1 MLNIE
6 IDGKAV
12 QVEHGS
18 TIIDAADKLGVA
30 IPRFCYHPKL
40 SVAANCRMCL
50 VQVEKFNKPLPA
62 CATPVADGMKI
73 FTRSKE
79 AVEAQQSVMEF
90 LLINHPLDCPIC
102 DQGGECELQDIAMA
116 YGTSGSRYT
125 EEKRVVFNKNIGPLI
140 STDMTRCIQCTRCVR
155 FLKEI
160 GGMQELG
167 MIGRGEHAE
176 ITAYVDKSVN
186 SELSGNI
193 IDLCPVGAL
202 TNKPYRYTARSW
214 ELTRRPSIAPH
225 DGLGSHIEVHVKDN
239 KVMRVLPREK
249 ESINECWLSDRDRY
263 SYEGLN
269 SPDRLQVPM
278 IKHNGAWVET
288 DWKTALEFAAG
299 QLKDITKQYGG
310 DALGVLVSPNS
321 TMEEGFLIKQL
332 ANGLGCG
339 NVDYRLRQTD
349 FRLDGKRVGTPWMGC
364 NIDELGELDRILII
378 GSNLRNEH
386 PLLAQRF
393 RKSVDNGA
401 ELSIIS
407 PLDNNPLMPI
417 AHKVIVRPNDM
428 VNVLGQILKAMSGL
442 QRLSL
447 CLPPSLNKLLEQIE
461 VRPNTQAMAES
472 LAGLGQEV
480 DLVAPRVG
488 IFLGTLAL
496 TDPRFTELYSMA
508 EAIGGIC
515 GAKGGILPPAANSTG
530 MHMMGVMPSATGMHA
545 RAMIEIPR
553 TAYLLLNIE
562 PELDCQHAALA
573 KAAMAQAECVV
584 ALTAYKSAA
593 LEHADV
599 LLPIAPFTETSG
611 TFMSMEGRVQSFAAA
626 VKPLGECRPA
636 WKVLRVLANTLGL
649 EGFEFNSAEE
659 VKTAIFNGEKPSMV
673 VRRNLNNNLKELVEI
688 AVKIKST
695 GLQRIGEVPQYESD
709 PLVRRAA
716 SLQKTKY
723 NTQPMARMRA
733 EQMTALGLVEG
744 DTVLAT
750 QDKGSAV
757 LQVSLDNHVAM
768 GCVRVTASHE
778 GSIGLGD
785 LMGDIAIEKIEN
797 ANAANIGISKPL
809 SIKGFETNK
818 ASKPLSSLPQ

>member
-6 IDGKAV
+6 IDGKPLE
-12 QVEHGS
+12 VEHGS
-18 TIIDAADKLGVA
+18 TIIDAADKVGIA
-30 IPRFCYHPKL
+30 IPRFCYHKKL

-73 FTRSKE
+73 YTRSKA

-102 DQGGECELQDIAMA
+102 DQGGECDLQDIAVA
-116 YGTSGSRYT
+116 YGASGSRYA
-125 EEKRVVFNKNIGPLI
+125 EEKRVVFNKNIGPLV

-155 FLKEI
+155 FLKEV

-167 MIGRGEHAE
+167 LVGRGEHAE

-202 TNKPYRYTARSW
+202 TSKPFRYSARSW

-269 SPDRLQVPM
+269 SPDRLKVPM
-278 IKHNGAWVET
+278 IKHNGQWQET

-299 QLKDITKQYGG
+299 QLKDITTQHGG

-321 TMEEGFLIKQL
+321 TMEEGYLIKQL
-332 ANGLGCG
+332 ANSLGSG

-364 NIDELGELDRILII
+364 NIQEIEELDRILLI
-378 GSNLRNEH
+378 GSNIRNEH

-393 RKSVDNGA
+393 RKAVANGA
-401 ELSIIS
+401 ELCIVS
-407 PLDNNPLMPI
+407 PLDNDPLMDI

-428 VNVLGQILKAMSGL
+428 VNVLGQVLKAMSGL
-442 QRLSL
+442 QKLSL
-447 CLPPSLNKLLEQIE
+447 CLPPSLNQLLEEIR

-472 LAGLGQEV
+472 LAGISE
-480 DLVAPRVG
+480 DLVLIAPKVG
-488 IFLGTLAL
+488 IFIGNMGLS
-496 TDPRFTELYSMA
+496 DPRFTEMYSMA
-508 EAIGGIC
+508 EAIAGIS
-515 GAKGGILPPAANSTG
+515 GAKGGILPAAANSTG
-530 MHMMGVMPSATGMHA
+530 MHLMGVMPSATGMHA
-545 RAMIEIPR
+545 RAMLEVPR
-553 TAYLLLNIE
+553 KAYMLLNIE

-573 KAAMAQAECVV
+573 KAAMAKAECVV
-584 ALTAYKSAA
+584 ALTAYKSQA
-593 LEHADV
+593 LENADI

-611 TFMSMEGRVQSFAAA
+611 TYMSMEGRIQSFQA
-626 VKPLGECRPA
+626 VTKPLGECRPA

-649 EGFEFNSAEE
+649 EGFDFNSSEE
-659 VKTAIFNGEKPSMV
+659 VKNKIFNGEKPSAV
-673 VRRNLNNNLKELVEI
+673 AWRSLNNNLKELVEI
-688 AVKIKST
+688 QVNIKKE

-709 PLVRRAA
+709 PIVRR
-716 SLQKTKY
+716 SPPLQK
-723 NTQPMARMRA
+723 NQIQHSPN
-733 EQMTALGLVEG
+733 G
-744 DTVLAT
+744 
-750 QDKGSAV
+750 
-757 LQVSLDNHVAM
+757 
-768 GCVRVTASHE
+768 
-778 GSIGLGD
+778 
-785 LMGDIAIEKIEN
+785 
-797 ANAANIGISKPL
+797 
-809 SIKGFETNK
+809 
-818 ASKPLSSLPQ
+818 

>member
-1 MLNIE
+1 MVNIE
-6 IDGKAV
+6 IDGKALE
-12 QVEHGS
+12 VEYGS
-18 TIIDAADKLGVA
+18 TIIDAADKVGIA
-30 IPRFCYHPKL
+30 IPRFCYHKKL

-50 VQVEKFNKPLPA
+50 VQVEKFAKPLPA

-79 AVEAQQSVMEF
+79 AVEAQKSVMEF

-102 DQGGECELQDIAMA
+102 DQGGECDLQDIAVA

-155 FLKEI
+155 FLKEV

-167 MIGRGEHAE
+167 LVGRGEHVE

-202 TNKPYRYTARSW
+202 TSKPFRYSARSW
-214 ELTRRPSIAPH
+214 ELVRRPSIAPH
-225 DGLGSHIEVHVKDN
+225 DGLGSHIEVQVKDN

-269 SPDRLQVPM
+269 SPDRLKVPM
-278 IKHNGAWVET
+278 IKHNGAWQET

-321 TMEEGFLIKQL
+321 TMEEGYLIKQL
-332 ANGLGCG
+332 AHGLGCD

-364 NIDELGELDRILII
+364 NIQDIENLDRILLI

-393 RKSVDNGA
+393 RKAVNNGA
-401 ELSIIS
+401 ELSIVS
-407 PLDNNPLMPI
+407 PLDNNPLMDI

-428 VNVLGQILKAMSGL
+428 VNVLGQILKAMSKL

-447 CLPPSLNKLLEQIE
+447 CLPPSLELLLSNIK
-461 VRPNTQAMAES
+461 VRDNTQAMAES
-472 LAGLGQEV
+472 LAGLGGEV
-480 DLVAPRVG
+480 DLVAPKVG
-488 IFLGTLAL
+488 IFLGNMAL
-496 TDPRFTELYSMA
+496 SDPRFTEMYTMA
-508 EAIGGIC
+508 EAIGGIS
-515 GAKGGILPPAANSTG
+515 GAQGGILPAAANSTG
-530 MHMMGVMPSATGMHA
+530 MHMMGVMPATLGMHA
-545 RAMIEIPR
+545 REMLEQPR
-553 TAYLLLNIE
+553 RAYLLLNIE

-584 ALTAYKSAA
+584 ALTTFKSEA

-611 TFMSMEGRVQSFAAA
+611 TFMSMEGRVQSFTA
-626 VKPLGECRPA
+626 VCKPLGECRPA

-649 EGFEFNSAEE
+649 KDFEFDSSEQ
-659 VKTAIFNGEKPSMV
+659 VKTKIFNGEKPSAV
-673 VRRNLNNNLKELVEI
+673 VWRSLNNNLKELVEI
-688 AVKIKST
+688 QVNIKHA

-709 PLVRRAA
+709 PIVRRSAP
-716 SLQKTKY
+716 LQKTKY
-723 NTQPMARMRA
+723 NTKPMARMRA
-733 EQMTALGLVEG
+733 EQMQALGLVEG
-744 DTVLAT
+744 DTVLAK
-750 QDKGSAV
+750 QDKGSAL
-757 LQVSLDNHVAM
+757 LQVKLDNHVAM

-778 GSIGLGD
+778 CSIGLGD
-785 LMGDIAIEKIEN
+785 LMGEITIEKI
-797 ANAANIGISKPL
+797 AA
-809 SIKGFETNK
+809 ETSQQ
-818 ASKPLSSLPQ
+818 AEATA

>member
-6 IDGKAV
+6 IDGKSV
-12 QVEHGS
+12 EVEHGS
-18 TIIDAADKLGVA
+18 TIIDAADLIGVA
-30 IPRFCYHPKL
+30 IPRFCYHKKL

-73 FTRSKE
+73 FTRSK
-79 AVEAQQSVMEF
+79 ATIEAQKSVMEF

-102 DQGGECELQDIAMA
+102 DQGGECDLQDIAVA

-125 EEKRVVFNKNIGPLI
+125 EEKRVVFNKNIGPLV

-155 FLKEI
+155 FLKEV
-160 GGMQELG
+160 GGMMELG
-167 MIGRGEHAE
+167 MVGRGEHAE

-202 TNKPYRYTARSW
+202 TSKPFRYSARSW

-225 DGLGSHIEVHVKDN
+225 DGLGSHIEVHVKDH
-239 KVMRVLPREK
+239 KVMRVVPREK

-269 SPDRLQVPM
+269 SPDRLKVPM

-299 QLKDITKQYGG
+299 QIKDITNQHGA

-321 TMEEGFLIKQL
+321 TMEEGFLAKNL
-332 ANGLGCG
+332 ATGLGCG

-364 NIDELGELDRILII
+364 NIQEIEELDRILII

-393 RKSVDNGA
+393 RKAVANGA
-401 ELSIIS
+401 ELSVIS
-407 PLDNNPLMPI
+407 PLDNNPLMDVK
-417 AHKVIVRPNDM
+417 HKVIVRPNDM
-428 VNVLGQILKAMSGL
+428 VNVLGQVLKAMSGL
-442 QRLSL
+442 QKLSL
-447 CLPPSLNKLLEQIE
+447 CLPATLNQLLEEIK

-472 LAGLGQEV
+472 LAGLGQVV
-480 DLVAPRVG
+480 DLIAPKVG
-488 IFLGTLAL
+488 IFLGNMAL
-496 TDPRFTELYSMA
+496 SDPRFTEMYSMM
-508 EAIGGIC
+508 EAIGGIT
-515 GAKGGILPPAANSTG
+515 GAKGGILPAAANSTG
-530 MHMMGVMPSATGMHA
+530 MHLMGVMPNATGMHA
-545 RAMIEIPR
+545 RAMLEVPR
-553 TAYLLLNIE
+553 KAYLLVNIE

-573 KAAMAQAECVV
+573 KAAMEKAECVI
-584 ALTAYKSAA
+584 ALTAFKSSA

-611 TFMSMEGRVQSFAAA
+611 TFMSMEGRVQSFTAATR
-626 VKPLGECRPA
+626 PLGESRPA

-649 EGFEFNSAEE
+649 SGFEFDSSEQ
-659 VKTAIFNGEKPSMV
+659 VKNAIFNDEKPSSV
-673 VRRNLNNNLKELVEI
+673 VWRSLNNNLSELVEI
-688 AVKIKST
+688 QVNIKKD
-695 GLQRIGEVPQYESD
+695 GLQRIGEVPQYLSD
-709 PLVRRAA
+709 PIVRR
-716 SLQKTKY
+716 SPPLQKTKY
-723 NTQPMARMRA
+723 NIKPMARMCEA
-733 EQMTALGLVEG
+733 QLKALDLVEG
-744 DTVLAT
+744 DNVLVK
-750 QDKGSAV
+750 QNNGSAILSV
-757 LQVSLDNHVAM
+757 RLDNHVAF
-768 GCVRVTASHE
+768 GCVRVAAAHE
-778 GSIGLGD
+778 DTVGLGD
-785 LMGDIAIEKIEN
+785 LMGDITVEKLTAQQFQAYEKQ
-797 ANAANIGISKPL
+797 AMEVQA
-809 SIKGFETNK
+809 
-818 ASKPLSSLPQ
+818 

>member
-6 IDGKAV
+6 IDGKS
-12 QVEHGS
+12 VEVEYGS
-18 TIIDAADKLGVA
+18 TIIDAADLIGVA
-30 IPRFCYHPKL
+30 IPRFCYHKKL

-73 FTRSKE
+73 FTRSK
-79 AVEAQQSVMEF
+79 AAIEAQQSVMEF

-102 DQGGECELQDIAMA
+102 DQGGECDLQDIAVA

-125 EEKRVVFNKNIGPLI
+125 EEKRVVFNKNIGPLV

-155 FLKEI
+155 FLKEV
-160 GGMQELG
+160 GGMMELG
-167 MIGRGEHAE
+167 MVGRGEHAE

-202 TNKPYRYTARSW
+202 TSKPFRYSARSW

-225 DGLGSHIEVHVKDN
+225 DGLGSHIEVHVKDH
-239 KVMRVLPREK
+239 KVMRVVPREK
-249 ESINECWLSDRDRY
+249 ESINECWLSDRDRF

-269 SPDRLQVPM
+269 SPDRLKVPM

-299 QLKDITKQYGG
+299 QMKDITNEHGA

-321 TMEEGFLIKQL
+321 TMEEGFLAKNL
-332 ANGLGCG
+332 ATGLGCG

-364 NIDELGELDRILII
+364 NIQEIEELDRILII

-393 RKSVDNGA
+393 RKAVANGA
-401 ELSIIS
+401 ELSVIS
-407 PLDNNPLMPI
+407 PLDNDPLMDI
-417 AHKVIVRPNDM
+417 KHKVIVRPNDM
-428 VNVLGQILKAMSGL
+428 VNVLGQVLKAMSGL
-442 QRLSL
+442 QKLSL
-447 CLPPSLNKLLEQIE
+447 CLPPTLNQLLEEIK

-472 LAGLGQEV
+472 LAGLGQVV
-480 DLVAPRVG
+480 DLIAPKVG
-488 IFLGTLAL
+488 IFLGNMAL
-496 TDPRFTELYSMA
+496 SDPRFTEMYSMM
-508 EAIGGIC
+508 EAIGGIS
-515 GAKGGILPPAANSTG
+515 GAKGGILPAAANSTG
-530 MHMMGVMPSATGMHA
+530 MHLMGVMPNATGMHA
-545 RAMIEIPR
+545 RAMLEVPR
-553 TAYLLLNIE
+553 KAYLLVNIE

-573 KAAMAQAECVV
+573 KAAMEKAECVV

-611 TFMSMEGRVQSFAAA
+611 TFMSMEGRVQSFSAATR
-626 VKPLGECRPA
+626 PLGESRPA

-649 EGFEFNSAEE
+649 SGFDFDSSEQ
-659 VKTAIFNGEKPSMV
+659 VKNAIFNDEKPSAV
-673 VRRNLNNNLKELVEI
+673 VWRSLNNNLSELVEI
-688 AVKIKST
+688 QVNIKKE
-695 GLQRIGEVPQYESD
+695 GLQRIGEVPQYLSD
-709 PLVRRAA
+709 PIVRR
-716 SLQKTKY
+716 SPPLQKTKY
-723 NTQPMARMRA
+723 NIKPMARMCEA
-733 EQMTALGLVEG
+733 QLKALDLVEG
-744 DTVLAT
+744 DNVLVK
-750 QDKGSAV
+750 QNNGSAILSV
-757 LQVSLDNHVAM
+757 RLDNHVAF
-768 GCVRVTASHE
+768 GCVRVAAAHE
-778 GSIGLGD
+778 DTIGLGD
-785 LMGDIAIEKIEN
+785 LMGDITVEKLTAQQFQAYEKQ
-797 ANAANIGISKPL
+797 AMEVQA
-809 SIKGFETNK
+809 
-818 ASKPLSSLPQ
+818 

>member
-6 IDGKAV
+6 IDGKAIE
-12 QVEHGS
+12 VEHGS
-18 TIIDAADKLGVA
+18 TIIDAADLVGVE
-30 IPRFCYHPKL
+30 IPRFCYHKKL

-50 VQVEKFNKPLPA
+50 VQVEKFAKPLPA

-73 FTRSKE
+73 FTRSK
-79 AVEAQQSVMEF
+79 AAIEAQQSVMEF

-102 DQGGECELQDIAMA
+102 DQGGECDLQDIAMA
-116 YGTSGSRYT
+116 YGTPKTRYT
-125 EEKRVVFNKNIGPLI
+125 EEKRVVINKNIGPLI

-155 FLKEI
+155 FLKEV
-160 GGMQELG
+160 GGMMELG
-167 MIGRGEHAE
+167 LVGRGEHAE

-202 TNKPYRYTARSW
+202 TSKPFRYSARSW

-299 QLKDITKQYGG
+299 QIKDITNQHGG

-321 TMEEGFLIKQL
+321 TMEEGYLAKQI
-332 ANGLGCG
+332 ANGLNCG
-339 NVDYRLRQTD
+339 NIDYRLRQTD
-349 FRLDGKRVGTPWMGC
+349 FRLDGKRFGTPWMGC
-364 NIDELGELDRILII
+364 NVDELENLDRILVI

-393 RKSVDNGA
+393 RKAVANGA
-401 ELSIIS
+401 ELSVVS
-407 PLDNNPLMPI
+407 PLDNNPLMDV

-442 QRLSL
+442 QKLSL
-447 CLPPSLNKLLEQIE
+447 CLPPSLNALLEDIK

-472 LAGLGQEV
+472 LAGHGKDM
-480 DLVAPRVG
+480 DLIAPRVG
-488 IFLGTLAL
+488 IFIGNLGYN
-496 TDPRFTELYSMA
+496 DPRFTELYTMA

-515 GAKGGILPPAANSTG
+515 GAKGGILPAAANSTG
-530 MHMMGVMPSATGMHA
+530 MHMMHVMPEPTGMHA
-545 RAMIEIPR
+545 RAMLEVPR
-553 TAYLLLNIE
+553 KAYLLVNIE

-584 ALTAYKSAA
+584 ALTAFKSAA

-611 TFMSMEGRVQSFAAA
+611 TFMSMEGRVQSFQA
-626 VKPLGECRPA
+626 VTKPLGECRPA

-649 EGFEFNSAEE
+649 AGFEYDSSEQ
-659 VKTAIFNGEKPSMV
+659 VKAAIFKGEKPSNV
-673 VRRNLNNNLKELVEI
+673 VWRNLNNNLKEMVEI
-688 AVKIKST
+688 QVNVKNE

-709 PLVRRAA
+709 PIVRR
-716 SLQKTKY
+716 SPPLQKTKY
-723 NTQPMARMRA
+723 NVKPMARMHSQQI
-733 EQMTALGLVEG
+733 EKLGLKEG
-744 DTVLAT
+744 DLVLVK
-750 QDKGSAV
+750 QDKGQAV
-757 LQVSLDNHVAM
+757 LSVRTDNHVAL
-768 GCVRVTASHE
+768 GCVRVAAAHE
-778 GSIGLGD
+778 DTITLGD
-785 LMGDIAIEKIEN
+785 MMGDISLEKFTQEQYDHYKT
-797 ANAANIGISKPL
+797 AVMEA
-809 SIKGFETNK
+809 TV
-818 ASKPLSSLPQ
+818 

>member
-6 IDGKAV
+6 IDGKPLE
-12 QVEHGS
+12 VEHGS
-18 TIIDAADKLGVA
+18 TIIDAADKVGIA
-30 IPRFCYHPKL
+30 IPRFCYHKKL

-73 FTRSKE
+73 YTRSKA

-102 DQGGECELQDIAMA
+102 DQGGECDLQDIAVA
-116 YGTSGSRYT
+116 YGASGSRYA

-155 FLKEI
+155 FLKEV

-167 MIGRGEHAE
+167 LVGRGEHAE

-202 TNKPYRYTARSW
+202 TSKPFRYSARSW

-269 SPDRLQVPM
+269 SPDRLKVPM
-278 IKHNGAWVET
+278 IKHNGQWQET

-299 QLKDITKQYGG
+299 QLKDITAQHGG

-321 TMEEGFLIKQL
+321 TMEEGYLIKQL
-332 ANGLGCG
+332 ANGLGSG

-364 NIDELGELDRILII
+364 NIQEIEELDRILLI
-378 GSNLRNEH
+378 GSNIRNEH

-393 RKSVDNGA
+393 RKAVANGA
-401 ELSIIS
+401 ELCIVS
-407 PLDNNPLMPI
+407 PLDNDPLMDI

-428 VNVLGQILKAMSGL
+428 VNVLGQVLKAMSGL
-442 QRLSL
+442 QKLSL
-447 CLPPSLNKLLEQIE
+447 CLPPSLNQLLEEIR

-472 LAGLGQEV
+472 LAGISD
-480 DLVAPRVG
+480 DLVLIAPKVG
-488 IFLGTLAL
+488 IFIGNMGLS
-496 TDPRFTELYSMA
+496 DPRFTEMYSMA
-508 EAIGGIC
+508 EAIAGIS
-515 GAKGGILPPAANSTG
+515 GAKGGILPAAANSTG
-530 MHMMGVMPSATGMHA
+530 MHLMGVMPSATGMHA
-545 RAMIEIPR
+545 RAMLEVPR
-553 TAYLLLNIE
+553 KAYLLLNIE

-573 KAAMAQAECVV
+573 KAAMAKAECVV
-584 ALTAYKSAA
+584 ALTAYKSQA
-593 LEHADV
+593 LDNADI

-611 TFMSMEGRVQSFAAA
+611 TYMSMEGRIQSFQA
-626 VKPLGECRPA
+626 VTKPLGECRPA

-649 EGFEFNSAEE
+649 EGFDFNSSEE
-659 VKTAIFNGEKPSMV
+659 VKEKIFNGEKPSAV
-673 VRRNLNNNLKELVEI
+673 AWRSLNNNLKELVEI
-688 AVKIKST
+688 QVNIKKE

-709 PLVRRAA
+709 PIVRR
-716 SLQKTKY
+716 SPPLQKTKY
-723 NTQPMARMRA
+723 NIRPMARMCA
-733 EQMTALGLVEG
+733 EQMALLGLVEG
-744 DTVLAT
+744 DVVLAK
-750 QDKGSAV
+750 QDRGSAV
-757 LQVSLDNHVAM
+757 LKVKLDHHVAK
-768 GCVRVTASHE
+768 GCVRVAASHE
-778 GSIGLGD
+778 LTIGLGD
-785 LMGDIAIEKIEN
+785 LMGDITLEKTTEEHY
-797 ANAANIGISKPL
+797 KPY
-809 SIKGFETNK
+809 ETTMME
-818 ASKPLSSLPQ
+818 AVS

>member
-6 IDGKAV
+6 IDGKTLE
-12 QVEHGS
+12 VEHGS
-18 TIIDAADKLGVA
+18 TIIDAADLAGIA
-30 IPRFCYHPKL
+30 IPRFCYHKKL

-79 AVEAQQSVMEF
+79 AIEAQKSVMEF

-102 DQGGECELQDIAMA
+102 DQGGECDLQDIAVA
-116 YGTSGSRYT
+116 YGASGSRYT
-125 EEKRVVFNKNIGPLI
+125 EEKRVVINKYIGPLI

-155 FLKEI
+155 FLKEV

-167 MIGRGEHAE
+167 LVGRGEHVE

-202 TNKPYRYTARSW
+202 TNKPFRYTARSW
-214 ELTRRPSIAPH
+214 ELVRRPSIAPH

-263 SYEGLN
+263 SYVGLN
-269 SPDRLQVPM
+269 SPDRLKVPM
-278 IKHNGAWVET
+278 IKHNGAWQET

-299 QLKDITKQYGG
+299 QIKDITNHHGA

-321 TMEEGFLIKQL
+321 TMEEGYLIKQL
-332 ANGLGCG
+332 AAGLGCG

-364 NIDELGELDRILII
+364 NIQEIEELDRILLI

-393 RKSVDNGA
+393 RKAVANGA
-401 ELSIIS
+401 ELSIVS
-407 PLDNNPLMPI
+407 PLDNNPLMDI

-447 CLPPSLNKLLEQIE
+447 CLPPSLNQLLEEIK

-472 LAGLGQEV
+472 LAGLGSEI
-480 DLVAPRVG
+480 DLVAPKVG
-488 IFLGTLAL
+488 IFLGNMAL
-496 TDPRFTELYSMA
+496 SDPRFTEMYSMA
-508 EAIGGIC
+508 EAIGGIS
-515 GAKGGILPPAANSTG
+515 GAIGGILPAAANSTG
-530 MHMMGVMPSATGMHA
+530 MHLMGVMPNATGMHS
-545 RAMIEIPR
+545 RAMLEVPR
-553 TAYLLLNIE
+553 KAYLLLNIE

-573 KAAMAQAECVV
+573 KAAMEQAECVV
-584 ALTAYKSAA
+584 ALTAFKSSA

-611 TFMSMEGRVQSFAAA
+611 TFMSMEGRVQSFAA
-626 VKPLGECRPA
+626 VCKPLGECRPA

-649 EGFEFNSAEE
+649 PGFDFNSSEE
-659 VKTAIFNGEKPSMV
+659 VKTKIFNGEKPSAV
-673 VRRNLNNNLKELVEI
+673 VWRSLNNNLKELVEI
-688 AVKIKST
+688 QVNIKSE

-709 PLVRRAA
+709 PIVRR
-716 SLQKTKY
+716 SVPLQKTKY
-723 NTQPMARMRA
+723 NIRPMARMRA
-733 EQMTALGLVEG
+733 EQIAALGLVPG
-744 DTVLAT
+744 DIVLAK

-757 LQVSLDNHVAM
+757 LQVKLDNHVAM
-768 GCVRVTASHE
+768 GCVRVAASHE
-778 GSIGLGD
+778 LTTGLGD
-785 LMGDIAIEKIEN
+785 LMGDITIEKH
-797 ANAANIGISKPL
+797 SPDDYKPY
-809 SIKGFETNK
+809 ET
-818 ASKPLSSLPQ
+818 AMIVLDQQM

>member
-1 MLNIE
+1 MINIE
-6 IDGKAV
+6 IDGKALA
-12 QVEHGS
+12 VEHGT
-18 TIIDAADKLGVA
+18 TIIDAADKVGIA
-30 IPRFCYHPKL
+30 IPRFCYHKKL

-79 AVEAQQSVMEF
+79 AIEAQKSVMEF

-102 DQGGECELQDIAMA
+102 DQGGECDLQDIAVA

-155 FLKEI
+155 FLQEV

-167 MIGRGEHAE
+167 MVGRGEHAE
-176 ITAYVDKSVN
+176 ITAYVDQSVN

-202 TNKPYRYTARSW
+202 TNKPFRYSARSW

-225 DGLGSHIEVHVKDN
+225 DGLGSHIEVHVKDH

-263 SYEGLN
+263 SYVGLN
-269 SPDRLQVPM
+269 SPDRLKVPM

-299 QLKDITKQYGG
+299 QLKDITNEHGAE
-310 DALGVLVSPNS
+310 ALGVLVSPNS
-321 TMEEGFLIKQL
+321 TMEEGYLIKQL
-332 ANGLGCG
+332 AKELGCG

-364 NIDELGELDRILII
+364 NIQEIEELDRILII
-378 GSNLRNEH
+378 GSNIRNEH

-393 RKSVDNGA
+393 RKAVANGA

-407 PLDNNPLMPI
+407 PLDNDPLMDVK
-417 AHKVIVRPNDM
+417 HKVIVRPNDM
-428 VNVLGQILKAMSGL
+428 VNVLGQVLKAMSKL

-447 CLPPSLNKLLEQIE
+447 CLPPSLELLLSNIK
-461 VRPNTQAMAES
+461 VRDNTQAMAES
-472 LAGLGQEV
+472 LAGLGDEI
-480 DLVAPRVG
+480 DLVAPKVG
-488 IFLGTLAL
+488 IFLGNMAL
-496 TDPRFTELYSMA
+496 SDPRFTEMYSLM

-515 GAKGGILPPAANSTG
+515 GAKGGILPAAANSTG
-530 MHMMGVMPSATGMHA
+530 MHLVGVMPTSMGKHA
-545 RAMIEIPR
+545 RAMLEVPCK
-553 TAYLLLNIE
+553 AYLLLNIE

-573 KAAMAQAECVV
+573 KEAMAKAQCVV
-584 ALTAYKSAA
+584 ALTAYKSEA
-593 LEHADV
+593 LENADV

-611 TFMSMEGRVQSFAAA
+611 TFMSMEGRVQSFAAV

-636 WKVLRVLANTLGL
+636 WKVLRVLANTMGL
-649 EGFEFNSAEE
+649 DGFEFNSSEE
-659 VKTAIFNGEKPSMV
+659 VKNKIFNGEKPSAV
-673 VRRNLNNNLKELVEI
+673 VWRSLNNNLKTLVEVE
-688 AVKIKST
+688 VKIKSS

-709 PLVRRAA
+709 PIVRR
-716 SLQKTKY
+716 STPLQKTKY
-723 NTQPMARMRA
+723 NIQPMARMRA
-733 EQMTALGLVEG
+733 EQMAALGLIAG
-744 DTVLAT
+744 DNVLAS

-757 LQVSLDNHVAM
+757 LQVRLDNHVAM
-768 GCVRVTASHE
+768 GCVRITASHE
-778 GSIGLGD
+778 DTIGLGD
-785 LMGDIAIEKIEN
+785 LMGDIHIEKIINIPIAEKV
-797 ANAANIGISKPL
+797 AAI
-809 SIKGFETNK
+809 
-818 ASKPLSSLPQ
+818 

>member
-1 MLNIE
+1 MVRIE
-6 IDGKAV
+6 IDGKALE
-12 QVEHGS
+12 VEYGS
-18 TIIDAADKLGVA
+18 TIIDAADEVGIA
-30 IPRFCYHPKL
+30 IPRFCYHKKL

-50 VQVEKFNKPLPA
+50 VQVEKFAKPLPA

-79 AVEAQQSVMEF
+79 AVEAQKSVMEF

-102 DQGGECELQDIAMA
+102 DQGGECDLQDIAVA

-155 FLKEI
+155 FLKEV

-167 MIGRGEHAE
+167 LVGRGEHAE

-202 TNKPYRYTARSW
+202 TSKPFRYSARSW
-214 ELTRRPSIAPH
+214 ELTCRPSIAPH

-239 KVMRVLPREK
+239 KVMRVLPRDK

-269 SPDRLQVPM
+269 SPDRLKAPM
-278 IKHNGAWVET
+278 IKHNGAWQET

-321 TMEEGFLIKQL
+321 TMEEGYLIKQL
-332 ANGLGCG
+332 AHGLGCD

-364 NIDELGELDRILII
+364 NIQDIENLDRILLI

-393 RKSVDNGA
+393 RKAVNNGA

-407 PLDNNPLMPI
+407 PLDNDPLMDV

-428 VNVLGQILKAMSGL
+428 VNVLGQILKAMSKL

-447 CLPPSLNKLLEQIE
+447 CLPPSLELLLSNIK
-461 VRPNTQAMAES
+461 VRDNTQAMAES
-472 LAGLGQEV
+472 LAGLGGEV
-480 DLVAPRVG
+480 DLVAPKVG
-488 IFLGTLAL
+488 IFLGNMAL
-496 TDPRFTELYSMA
+496 SDPRFTEMYSMA
-508 EAIGGIC
+508 EAIGGSS
-515 GAKGGILPPAANSTG
+515 GAQGGILPAAANSTG
-530 MHMMGVMPSATGMHA
+530 MHMMGVMPATLGMHA
-545 RAMIEIPR
+545 REMLELPR
-553 TAYLLLNIE
+553 RAYLLLNIE

-584 ALTAYKSAA
+584 ALTAFKSEA

-611 TFMSMEGRVQSFAAA
+611 TFMSMEGRVQSFTAAC
-626 VKPLGECRPA
+626 KPLGECRPA

-649 EGFEFNSAEE
+649 KGFEFDSSEQ
-659 VKTAIFNGEKPSMV
+659 VKTKIFNGEKPSTV
-673 VRRNLNNNLKELVEI
+673 VWRSLNNNLKELVEI
-688 AVKIKST
+688 QVNIKHA

-709 PLVRRAA
+709 PIVRRSA

-723 NTQPMARMRA
+723 NTKPMARMRA
-733 EQMTALGLVEG
+733 EQMQALGLVEG
-744 DTVLAT
+744 ETVLAK
-750 QDKGSAV
+750 QDKGSAL
-757 LQVSLDNHVAM
+757 LQVKLDNHVAM

-778 GSIGLGD
+778 CSIGLGD
-785 LMGDIAIEKIEN
+785 LMGEIAIEKY
-797 ANAANIGISKPL
+797 AV
-809 SIKGFETNK
+809 ETSQQ
-818 ASKPLSSLPQ
+818 AETIA

>member
-6 IDGKAV
+6 IDGKPIE
-12 QVEHGS
+12 VEHGS
-18 TIIDAADKLGVA
+18 TIIDAADKIGVA
-30 IPRFCYHPKL
+30 IPRFCYHKKL

-73 FTRSKE
+73 FTRSK
-79 AVEAQQSVMEF
+79 AAIEAQQSVMEF

-102 DQGGECELQDIAMA
+102 DQGGECDLQDIAVA

-125 EEKRVVFNKNIGPLI
+125 EEKRVVFNKNIGPLV

-155 FLKEI
+155 FLKEV
-160 GGMQELG
+160 GGMRELG

-202 TNKPYRYTARSW
+202 TSKPFRYTARSW

-239 KVMRVLPREK
+239 RVMRVLPREK
-249 ESINECWLSDRDRY
+249 ESINECWLSDRDRF

-269 SPDRLQVPM
+269 SPDRLKVPM
-278 IKHNGAWVET
+278 IKHNGEWQET

-299 QLKDITKQYGG
+299 QIKDITNEHGG
-310 DALGVLVSPNS
+310 EALGVLVSPNS
-321 TMEEGFLIKQL
+321 TMEEGYL
-332 ANGLGCG
+332 AKKLATGLNCG

-364 NIDELGELDRILII
+364 DINEIEELDRILVI

-393 RKSVDNGA
+393 RKAVANGA
-401 ELSIIS
+401 ELSIVS
-407 PLDNNPLMPI
+407 PLDNDPLMDI
-417 AHKVIVRPNDM
+417 SHKVIVRPNDM
-428 VNVLGQILKAMSGL
+428 VNVLGQVLKAMSGL

-447 CLPPSLNKLLEQIE
+447 CLPPSLNKLLEEIK

-472 LAGLGQEV
+472 LAGHGKDV
-480 DLVAPRVG
+480 DLVSPKIG
-488 IFLGTLAL
+488 IFLGNMAL
-496 TDPRFTELYSMA
+496 SDPRFTEMYSMA
-508 EAIGGIC
+508 EAIGGIS
-515 GAKGGILPPAANSTG
+515 GAKGGILPAAANSTG
-530 MHMMGVMPSATGMHA
+530 MHLMGVMPNSIGMHA
-545 RAMIEIPR
+545 RAMLEVPR
-553 TAYLLLNIE
+553 KAYLLLNIE

-573 KAAMAQAECVV
+573 RAAMAQAECVV
-584 ALTAYKSAA
+584 ALTAFKSPA
-593 LEHADV
+593 LENADV

-611 TFMSMEGRVQSFAAA
+611 TFMSMEGRVQSFKAAN
-626 VKPLGECRPA
+626 KPLGECRPA
-636 WKVLRVLANTLGL
+636 WKVLRVLGNTLGL
-649 EGFEFNSAEE
+649 KGFDYETSEQ
-659 VKTAIFNGEKPSMV
+659 VKDAIFEGEKPSAV
-673 VRRNLNNNLKELVEI
+673 VWRSLNNNLRELVEI
-688 AVKIKST
+688 QVNIKKE

-709 PLVRRAA
+709 PIVRR
-716 SLQKTKY
+716 SPPLQKTKY
-723 NTQPMARMRA
+723 NIKPMARMCAAQLA
-733 EQMTALGLVEG
+733 ELGLAEG
-744 DTVLAT
+744 DNVLVK

-757 LQVSLDNHVAM
+757 LTVCLDNHVAK
-768 GCVRVTASHE
+768 GCVRVAAAHE
-778 GSIGLGD
+778 DTIGLGD
-785 LMGDIAIEKIEN
+785 LMGDITIEKFVTP
-797 ANAANIGISKPL
+797 AFQGY
-809 SIKGFETNK
+809 ETVVME
-818 ASKPLSSLPQ
+818 ARA

>member
-1 MLNIE
+1 MLQIE
-6 IDGKAV
+6 IDGKTLE
-12 QVEHGS
+12 VEHGS
-18 TIIDAADKLGVA
+18 SIIDAADKVGIA
-30 IPRFCYHPKL
+30 IPRFCYHKKL

-50 VQVEKFNKPLPA
+50 VQVENFNKPLPA
-62 CATPVADGMKI
+62 CATPVAEGMKI
-73 FTRSKE
+73 FTRSK
-79 AVEAQQSVMEF
+79 ATVEAQQSVMEF

-102 DQGGECELQDIAMA
+102 DQGGECDLQDIAVA
-116 YGTSGSRYT
+116 YGAGGSRYT
-125 EEKRVVFNKNIGPLI
+125 EEKRVVVNKNIGPLI

-155 FLKEI
+155 FLQEV

-167 MIGRGEHAE
+167 VVGRSEHAE

-202 TNKPYRYTARSW
+202 TNKPFRYSARSW

-249 ESINECWLSDRDRY
+249 ESINECWLSDRDRF

-269 SPDRLQVPM
+269 SPDRLKVPM
-278 IKHNGAWVET
+278 IKHKGAWVET

-299 QLKDITKQYGG
+299 QLKDITNQHGG

-321 TMEEGFLIKQL
+321 TMEEGYL
-332 ANGLGCG
+332 AKKLAEGLNCG
-339 NVDYRLRQTD
+339 NIDYRLRQTD
-349 FRLDGKRVGTPWMGC
+349 FRLDGKRLGTPWMGC
-364 NIDELGELDRILII
+364 NIQEIEELDRILLI

-393 RKSVDNGA
+393 RKAVQNGA
-401 ELSIIS
+401 ELSIVS
-407 PLDNNPLMPI
+407 PLDNNPLMDI

-447 CLPPSLNKLLEQIE
+447 CLPPALTNLLEEIK

-472 LAGLGQEV
+472 LAGHGKTY
-480 DLVAPRVG
+480 DLIAPKVG
-488 IFLGTLAL
+488 IFIGNMAL
-496 TDPRFTELYSMA
+496 SDPRFTELYSMA
-508 EAIGGIC
+508 EAIGGIS
-515 GAKGGILPPAANSTG
+515 GAKGGILPAAANSTG
-530 MHMMGVMPSATGMHA
+530 MHMIGVMPNGTGMHA
-545 RAMIEIPR
+545 RAMLEIPR
-553 TAYLLLNIE
+553 KAYLLLNIE

-573 KAAMAQAECVV
+573 KAAMEKAECVV
-584 ALTAYKSAA
+584 ALTSFKSQA
-593 LEHADV
+593 LENADI

-611 TFMSMEGRVQSFAAA
+611 TYMSMEGRVQSFAAA

-649 EGFEFNSAEE
+649 QGFDFETSEE
-659 VKTAIFNGEKPSMV
+659 VKDQLFEGEKPSTV
-673 VRRNLNNNLKELVEI
+673 VWRSLNNNLKELVEI
-688 AVKIKST
+688 QVNIKHD
-695 GLQRIGEVPQYESD
+695 GLQRIGEVPQNESD
-709 PLVRRAA
+709 PIVRRAA

-723 NTQPMARMRA
+723 NIRPMARMRA
-733 EQMTALGLVEG
+733 EQMAALGLVE
-744 DTVLAT
+744 DDIVLAK

-757 LQVSLDNHVAM
+757 LKVKLDNHVAM
-768 GCVRVTASHE
+768 GCVRVAASHE
-778 GSIGLGD
+778 LTTSLGD
-785 LMGDIAIEKIEN
+785 LMGDITLEKTTDT
-797 ANAANIGISKPL
+797 SYKPYDTV
-809 SIKGFETNK
+809 IMEARG
-818 ASKPLSSLPQ
+818 

>member
-1 MLNIE
+1 MVNIE
-6 IDGKAV
+6 IDGKILE
-12 QVEHGS
+12 VEHGT
-18 TIIDAADKLGVA
+18 TIIDAADKVGIA
-30 IPRFCYHPKL
+30 IPRFCYHKKL

-79 AVEAQQSVMEF
+79 AIEAQKSVMEF

-102 DQGGECELQDIAMA
+102 DQGGECELQDIAVG
-116 YGTSGSRYT
+116 YGSSGSRYT
-125 EEKRVVFNKNIGPLI
+125 EEKRVVLNKYIGPLI
-140 STDMTRCIQCTRCVR
+140 ATDMTRCIQCTRCVR
-155 FLKEI
+155 FLQEV

-167 MIGRGEHAE
+167 MVGRGEHAE

-202 TNKPYRYTARSW
+202 TNKPFRYSARSW
-214 ELTRRPSIAPH
+214 ELVRRPSIAPH
-225 DGLGSHIEVHVKDN
+225 DGLGSHIEVHIKDN

-263 SYEGLN
+263 SYVGLN
-269 SPDRLQVPM
+269 SPDRLKVPM
-278 IKHNGAWVET
+278 IKHNGAWQET

-299 QLKDITKQYGG
+299 QLKDITNHHGA

-321 TMEEGFLIKQL
+321 TMEEGYLIKQL

-364 NIDELGELDRILII
+364 NIQEIEELDRILII

-393 RKSVDNGA
+393 RKAVANGA
-401 ELSIIS
+401 ELSVVS
-407 PLDNNPLMPI
+407 PLDNNPLMEVK
-417 AHKVIVRPNDM
+417 HKVIVRPNDM

-447 CLPPSLNKLLEQIE
+447 CLPPSLNKLLAEIK

-472 LAGLGQEV
+472 LAGLGSDV
-480 DLVAPRVG
+480 DLIAPKVG
-488 IFLGTLAL
+488 IFLGNMAL
-496 TDPRFTELYSMA
+496 SDPRFTEMYSMM

-515 GAKGGILPPAANSTG
+515 GAKGGILPAAANSTG
-530 MHMMGVMPSATGMHA
+530 MHLMGVMPSATGMHS
-545 RAMIEIPR
+545 RAMLEVPR
-553 TAYLLLNIE
+553 KAYLLLNIE

-573 KAAMAQAECVV
+573 KAAMEQAECVV
-584 ALTAYKSAA
+584 ALTAYKSEA
-593 LEHADV
+593 LDHADV

-611 TFMSMEGRVQSFAAA
+611 TFMSMEGRVQSFAA
-626 VKPLGECRPA
+626 VNKPLGECRPA

-649 EGFEFNSAEE
+649 AGFEYDSCEE
-659 VKTAIFNGEKPSMV
+659 VKAKIFNNEKPSTFV
-673 VRRNLNNNLKELVEI
+673 WRNLNNNLKELVEI
-688 AVKIKST
+688 EVNIKSA

-709 PLVRRAA
+709 PLVRR
-716 SLQKTKY
+716 STPLQRTKY
-723 NTQPMARMRA
+723 NIRPMARMHA
-733 EQMTALGLVEG
+733 DQIKALGLVPG
-744 DTVLAT
+744 DIVMAS

-757 LQVSLDNHVAM
+757 LQVQLDNHVAM
-768 GCVRVTASHE
+768 GCVRVAASHE
-778 GSIGLGD
+778 LTTGLGD
-785 LMGDIAIEKIEN
+785 LMGDIAIEKT
-797 ANAANIGISKPL
+797 KPEDY
-809 SIKGFETNK
+809 KPYETALIDMRN
-818 ASKPLSSLPQ
+818 

>member
-1 MLNIE
+1 MVQIE
-6 IDGKAV
+6 IDGKALE
-12 QVEHGS
+12 VEYGS
-18 TIIDAADKLGVA
+18 TIIDAADKVGIA
-30 IPRFCYHPKL
+30 IPRFCYHKKL

-50 VQVEKFNKPLPA
+50 VQVEKFAKPLPA

-79 AVEAQQSVMEF
+79 AVEAQKSVMEF

-102 DQGGECELQDIAMA
+102 DQGGECDLQDIAVA

-125 EEKRVVFNKNIGPLI
+125 EEKRVVFNKNLGPLI

-155 FLKEI
+155 FLKEV

-167 MIGRGEHAE
+167 LVGRGEHAE

-202 TNKPYRYTARSW
+202 TSKPFRYSARSW

-269 SPDRLQVPM
+269 SPDRLKLPM
-278 IKHNGAWVET
+278 IKHNGAWQET

-321 TMEEGFLIKQL
+321 TMEEGYLIKQL
-332 ANGLGCG
+332 AHGLGCD

-364 NIDELGELDRILII
+364 NIQDIENLDRILLI

-393 RKSVDNGA
+393 RKAVNNGA

-407 PLDNNPLMPI
+407 PLDNDPLMDV

-428 VNVLGQILKAMSGL
+428 VNVLGQILKAMSKL

-447 CLPPSLNKLLEQIE
+447 CLPPSLELLLSNIK
-461 VRPNTQAMAES
+461 VRDNTQAMAES
-472 LAGLGQEV
+472 LAGLGGEV
-480 DLVAPRVG
+480 DLVAPKVG
-488 IFLGTLAL
+488 IFLGNMAL
-496 TDPRFTELYSMA
+496 SDPRFTEMYTMA
-508 EAIGGIC
+508 EAIGGIS
-515 GAKGGILPPAANSTG
+515 GAQGGILPAAANSTG
-530 MHMMGVMPSATGMHA
+530 MHMMGVMPATLGMHA
-545 RAMIEIPR
+545 REMLEQPR
-553 TAYLLLNIE
+553 RAYLLLNIE

-584 ALTAYKSAA
+584 ALTTFKSEA
-593 LEHADV
+593 LEQADV

-611 TFMSMEGRVQSFAAA
+611 TFMSMEGRVQSFTA
-626 VKPLGECRPA
+626 VCKPLGECRPA

-649 EGFEFNSAEE
+649 KGFEFDSSEQ
-659 VKTAIFNGEKPSMV
+659 VKTKIFNGEKPSAV
-673 VRRNLNNNLKELVEI
+673 VWRSLNNNLKELVEI
-688 AVKIKST
+688 QVNIKHA

-709 PLVRRAA
+709 PIVRRSAP
-716 SLQKTKY
+716 LQKTKY
-723 NTQPMARMRA
+723 NTKPMARMRA
-733 EQMTALGLVEG
+733 EQMQALGLVEG
-744 DTVLAT
+744 DTVLAK
-750 QDKGSAV
+750 QDKGSAL
-757 LQVSLDNHVAM
+757 LQVKLDNHVAL

-785 LMGDIAIEKIEN
+785 LMGEITIEKI
-797 ANAANIGISKPL
+797 AA
-809 SIKGFETNK
+809 ETSQQ
-818 ASKPLSSLPQ
+818 AEATA

>member
-6 IDGKAV
+6 IDGKTLE
-12 QVEHGS
+12 VEHGS
-18 TIIDAADKLGVA
+18 TIIDAADKAGVA
-30 IPRFCYHPKL
+30 IPRFCYHKKL

-50 VQVEKFNKPLPA
+50 VQVENFNKPLPA

-73 FTRSKE
+73 QTRSKA

-102 DQGGECELQDIAMA
+102 DQGGECDLQDIAVA
-116 YGTSGSRYT
+116 YGASGSRYT
-125 EEKRVVFNKNIGPLI
+125 EEKRVVLNKNIGPLI

-155 FLKEI
+155 FLKEV

-167 MIGRGEHAE
+167 LIGRGEHAE

-202 TNKPYRYTARSW
+202 TSKPFRYSARSW

-269 SPDRLQVPM
+269 SPDRLKTPM
-278 IKHNGAWVET
+278 IKHNGAWQET

-299 QLKDITKQYGG
+299 QLKDITNQYGG
-310 DALGVLVSPNS
+310 ESLGVLVSPNS
-321 TMEEGFLIKQL
+321 TMEEGYLIKHL
-332 ANGLGCG
+332 ASGLGCG

-349 FRLDGKRVGTPWMGC
+349 FRLDGKRVGTPWMGI
-364 NIDELGELDRILII
+364 NIHEIEELDRILII

-393 RKSVDNGA
+393 RRAVANGA
-401 ELSIIS
+401 ELSMVS
-407 PLDNNPLMPI
+407 PLDNSPLMDV
-417 AHKVIVRPNDM
+417 AHKIICTPNDM
-428 VNVLGQILKAMSGL
+428 VNVLAQILKAMSQV

-447 CLPPSLNKLLEQIE
+447 CLPPSLSKLLEQIH
-461 VRPNTQAMAES
+461 VRPNTEEMAES
-472 LAGLGQEV
+472 LAGLGKNMN
-480 DLVAPRVG
+480 LIAPRVG
-488 IFLGTLAL
+488 LFMGNMAL
-496 TDPRFTELYSMA
+496 SAPRFTEMYSLM

-515 GAKGGILPPAANSTG
+515 GAKGGILPAAANSTG
-530 MHMMGVMPSATGMHA
+530 MHLMGVMPSATGMHA
-545 RAMIEIPR
+545 RAMIEVPR
-553 TAYLLLNIE
+553 KAYLLLNIE

-573 KAAMAQAECVV
+573 KAAMEKAECVV
-584 ALTAYKSAA
+584 ALTAFKSEA

-611 TFMSMEGRVQSFAAA
+611 TFMSMEGRVQSFEA
-626 VKPLGECRPA
+626 VTKPLGECRPA

-649 EGFEFNSAEE
+649 QGFDFNSSEE
-659 VKTAIFNGEKPSMV
+659 VKNAVFGGEKPSTV
-673 VRRNLNNNLKELVEI
+673 VWRSLNNNMKELVEI
-688 AVKIKST
+688 EVKIKSA
-695 GLQRIGEVPQYESD
+695 GLQRVGEVPQYESD
-709 PLVRRAA
+709 PIVRRSAP
-716 SLQKTKY
+716 LQKTKY
-723 NTQPMARMRA
+723 N
-733 EQMTALGLVEG
+733 
-744 DTVLAT
+744 
-750 QDKGSAV
+750 
-757 LQVSLDNHVAM
+757 
-768 GCVRVTASHE
+768 
-778 GSIGLGD
+778 I
-785 LMGDIAIEKIEN
+785 
-797 ANAANIGISKPL
+797 KPTFA
-809 SIKGFETNK
+809 KTY
-818 ASKPLSSLPQ
+818 

>member
-1 MLNIE
+1 MVQIE
-6 IDGKAV
+6 IDGKALE
-12 QVEHGS
+12 VEFGS
-18 TIIDAADKLGVA
+18 TIIDAADKIGIA
-30 IPRFCYHPKL
+30 IPRFCYHKKL

-50 VQVEKFNKPLPA
+50 VQVEKFAKPLPA

-73 FTRSKE
+73 FTRSKA
-79 AVEAQQSVMEF
+79 AVEAQKSVMEF

-102 DQGGECELQDIAMA
+102 DQGGECDLQDIAVA

-125 EEKRVVFNKNIGPLI
+125 EEKRVVFNKNLGPLI

-155 FLKEI
+155 FLKEV

-167 MIGRGEHAE
+167 LVGRGEHAE

-202 TNKPYRYTARSW
+202 TSKPYRYSARSW

-263 SYEGLN
+263 SYDGLN
-269 SPDRLQVPM
+269 SPDRLKVPM
-278 IKHNGAWVET
+278 IKHNGAWQET

-321 TMEEGFLIKQL
+321 TMEEGYLIKQL
-332 ANGLGCG
+332 AHGLGCD

-364 NIDELGELDRILII
+364 NIQDIEKLDRILLI

-393 RKSVDNGA
+393 RKAVNNGA

-407 PLDNNPLMPI
+407 PLDNDPLMDV

-428 VNVLGQILKAMSGL
+428 VNVLGQILKAMSKL

-447 CLPPSLNKLLEQIE
+447 CLPPSLELLLSNIK
-461 VRPNTQAMAES
+461 VRDNTQAMAES
-472 LAGLGQEV
+472 LAGLGGEV
-480 DLVAPRVG
+480 DLVAPKVG
-488 IFLGTLAL
+488 IFLGNMAL
-496 TDPRFTELYSMA
+496 SDPRFTEMYTMA
-508 EAIGGIC
+508 EAIGGIS
-515 GAKGGILPPAANSTG
+515 GAQGGILPAAANSTG
-530 MHMMGVMPSATGMHA
+530 MHMMGVMPATLGMHA
-545 RAMIEIPR
+545 REMLEQPR
-553 TAYLLLNIE
+553 RAYLLLNIE

-584 ALTAYKSAA
+584 ALTTFKSEA

-611 TFMSMEGRVQSFAAA
+611 TFMSMEGRVQSFTA
-626 VKPLGECRPA
+626 VCKPLGECRPA

-649 EGFEFNSAEE
+649 KGFEFDSSEQ
-659 VKTAIFNGEKPSMV
+659 VKTKIFNGEKPSAV
-673 VRRNLNNNLKELVEI
+673 VWRSLNNNLKELVEI
-688 AVKIKST
+688 QVNIKHA

-709 PLVRRAA
+709 SIVRRSAP
-716 SLQKTKY
+716 LQKTKY
-723 NTQPMARMRA
+723 NTKPMARMRA
-733 EQMTALGLVEG
+733 EQMQALGLVEG
-744 DTVLAT
+744 DTVLAK
-750 QDKGSAV
+750 QDKGSAL
-757 LQVSLDNHVAM
+757 LQVKLDNHVAM

-785 LMGDIAIEKIEN
+785 LMGEITIEKI
-797 ANAANIGISKPL
+797 AA
-809 SIKGFETNK
+809 ETSQQ
-818 ASKPLSSLPQ
+818 AEATA

>member
-6 IDGKAV
+6 IDGKSV
-12 QVEHGS
+12 EVEHGS
-18 TIIDAADKLGVA
+18 TIIDAADLIGVA
-30 IPRFCYHPKL
+30 IPRFCYHKKL

-73 FTRSKE
+73 FTRSK
-79 AVEAQQSVMEF
+79 ATIEAQKSVMEF

-102 DQGGECELQDIAMA
+102 DQGGECDLQDIAVA

-125 EEKRVVFNKNIGPLI
+125 EEKRVVFNKNIGPLV

-155 FLKEI
+155 FLKEV
-160 GGMQELG
+160 GGMMELG
-167 MIGRGEHAE
+167 MVGRGEHAE

-202 TNKPYRYTARSW
+202 TSKPFRYSARSW

-225 DGLGSHIEVHVKDN
+225 DGLGSHIEVHVKDH
-239 KVMRVLPREK
+239 KVMRVVPREK

-269 SPDRLQVPM
+269 SPDRLKVPM

-299 QLKDITKQYGG
+299 QIKDITNQHGA

-321 TMEEGFLIKQL
+321 TMEEGFLAKNL
-332 ANGLGCG
+332 ATGLGCG

-364 NIDELGELDRILII
+364 NIQEIEELDRILII

-393 RKSVDNGA
+393 RKAVANGA
-401 ELSIIS
+401 ELSVIS
-407 PLDNNPLMPI
+407 PLDNNPLMDVK
-417 AHKVIVRPNDM
+417 HKVIVRPNDM
-428 VNVLGQILKAMSGL
+428 VNVLGQVLKAMSGL
-442 QRLSL
+442 QKLSL
-447 CLPPSLNKLLEQIE
+447 CLPATLNQLLEEIK

-472 LAGLGQEV
+472 LAGLGQVV
-480 DLVAPRVG
+480 DLIAPKVG
-488 IFLGTLAL
+488 IFLGNMAL
-496 TDPRFTELYSMA
+496 SDPRFTEMYSMM
-508 EAIGGIC
+508 EAIGGIT
-515 GAKGGILPPAANSTG
+515 GAKGGILPAAANSTG
-530 MHMMGVMPSATGMHA
+530 MHLMGVMPNVTGMHA
-545 RAMIEIPR
+545 RAMLEVPR
-553 TAYLLLNIE
+553 KAYLLVNIE

-573 KAAMAQAECVV
+573 KAAMEKAECVV
-584 ALTAYKSAA
+584 ALTAFKSSA

-611 TFMSMEGRVQSFAAA
+611 TFMSMEGRVQSFTAATR
-626 VKPLGECRPA
+626 PLGESRPA

-649 EGFEFNSAEE
+649 SGFDFDSSEQ
-659 VKTAIFNGEKPSMV
+659 VKNAIFNDEKPSSV
-673 VRRNLNNNLKELVEI
+673 VWRSLNNNLSELVEI
-688 AVKIKST
+688 QVNIKKD
-695 GLQRIGEVPQYESD
+695 GLQRIGEVPQYLSD
-709 PLVRRAA
+709 PIVRR
-716 SLQKTKY
+716 SPPLQKTKY
-723 NTQPMARMRA
+723 NIKPMARMCEA
-733 EQMTALGLVEG
+733 QLKALDLVEG
-744 DTVLAT
+744 DNVLVK
-750 QDKGSAV
+750 QNNGSAILSV
-757 LQVSLDNHVAM
+757 RLDNHVAF
-768 GCVRVTASHE
+768 GCVRVAAAHE
-778 GSIGLGD
+778 DTVGLGD
-785 LMGDIAIEKIEN
+785 LMGDITVEKLTAQQFQAYEKQ
-797 ANAANIGISKPL
+797 AMEVQA
-809 SIKGFETNK
+809 
-818 ASKPLSSLPQ
+818 